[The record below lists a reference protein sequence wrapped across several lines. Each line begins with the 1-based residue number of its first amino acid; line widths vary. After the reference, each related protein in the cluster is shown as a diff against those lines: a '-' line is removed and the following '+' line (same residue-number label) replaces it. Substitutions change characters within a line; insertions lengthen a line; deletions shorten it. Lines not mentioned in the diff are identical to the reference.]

1 MNPKILN
8 RDFKLPADDWYEVE
22 VPGEHFNAEANLL
35 QVIDEQALSS
45 IVNRFDALAAD
56 PDFPGLLIDRDHF
69 SLDTSKE
76 SKAAGWAMKLRNRA
90 GKLEAQIRWSSSGR
104 ADVEGGDYRFF
115 SSVYDQDQVEE
126 LGKRTVKNR
135 KRPVRAV
142 RPLQLDR
149 LAITNDPNNKGQ
161 KPISNR
167 DPGTTSEGDQP
178 ENQPTMKKV
187 NKELGISDEASE
199 DAAVA
204 EISKIKNRE
213 SKAVADLATIK
224 AERDELL
231 ANQVETDL
239 EKFKPVITN
248 RDAAKKAL
256 IANRADTIELFQARL
271 DAVGDGE
278 ADKGET
284 RDPITNRKAAKTP
297 AEKTE
302 DAEKQAAEKRAAWIS
317 NRASAIRGGDRSISL
332 SQSYERAESEFDNP
346 KQG

>member
-22 VPGEHFNAEANLL
+22 VPGEHFNSEANLL
-35 QVIDEQALSS
+35 QVIDDQAIAS
-45 IVNRFDALAAD
+45 IVNRFEMLAAD
-56 PDFPGLLIDRDHF
+56 DGFPGLLIDRDHF

-90 GKLEAQIRWSSSGR
+90 GKLEAQIRWTSSGR

-135 KRPVRAV
+135 KKPVRAV

-161 KPISNR
+161 RPISNR
-167 DPGTTSEGDQP
+167 DSGMKPDGDQP

-187 NKELGISDEASE
+187 NTLLGISDEASE

-204 EISKIKNRE
+204 EISKIQNRASTAE
-213 SKAVADLATIK
+213 TALASIKKERDALLTHQVEADL
-224 AERDELL
+224 D
-231 ANQVETDL
+231 
-239 EKFKPVITN
+239 KFEPVITN

-256 IANRADTIELFQARL
+256 IANRSDTLELFQARL
-271 DAVGDGE
+271 DAVGDGTG
-278 ADKGET
+278 DKGENK
-284 RDPITNRKAAKTP
+284 DPITNRKLANPPKKTS
-297 AEKTE
+297 E
-302 DAEKQAAEKRAAWIS
+302 DAEKEAAEKRAAWIS
-317 NRASAIRGGDRSISL
+317 NRATSMRSTDKGLSL
-332 SQSYERAESEFDNP
+332 TQAYGRAESEFDTA
-346 KQG
+346 K